1 MEKIKTY
8 DLYFTHTQKLIKM
21 GYRIMKAEI
30 TKLLKI
36 EYLYVLGLGNNFIE
50 KTWKAVTIKG
60 KNW

>member
-36 EYLYVLGLGNNFIE
+36 EYLHVLGLGNNFIGRHE
-50 KTWKAVTIKG
+50 KL
-60 KNW
+60 